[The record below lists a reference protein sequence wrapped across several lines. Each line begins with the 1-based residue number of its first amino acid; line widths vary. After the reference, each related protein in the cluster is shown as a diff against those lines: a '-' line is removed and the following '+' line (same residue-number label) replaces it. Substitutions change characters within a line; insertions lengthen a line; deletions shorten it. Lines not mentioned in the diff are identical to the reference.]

1 METKERSYLLVDSGC
16 GRKLERFGPFLI
28 DRPCSQA
35 VWQPKLSSKDW
46 KKADVRFTRE
56 DDKSWQGVKLPNDW
70 KIELENIF
78 MKISSTDFGHL
89 GVFPE
94 HSGMWT
100 WFRNLIKQRIS
111 KSDDPPKILNLFAY
125 SGGATLAA
133 AAEGASVCHVDASK
147 GMIDWARENAQY
159 NKLDKAPI
167 RWIVDDVNRFLNR
180 EIRRG
185 NKYDGIILDPPTFG
199 RGKRG
204 EVFKIERDLQ
214 ELLKNC
220 RSLLSEKP
228 LFVLFSCHTP
238 GFTPMIMKQLLM
250 QTMEDLPGKVEEGEM
265 SLPGEGDTFSVPSG
279 TYSRWSCQ

>member
-1 METKERSYLLVDSGC
+1 MKTKERSYLLVDSGC

-56 DDKSWQGVKLPNDW
+56 DDKSWTGIKLPEEW
-70 KIELENIF
+70 IIELEDILL
-78 MKISSTDFGHL
+78 KISSTDFGHL

-94 HSGMWT
+94 HAGMWT
-100 WFRNLIKQRIS
+100 WFRNLIKERNE
-111 KSDDPPKILNLFAY
+111 KSPQAPKILNLFAY

-147 GMIDWARENAQY
+147 GMIDWARQNAGH
-159 NKLDKAPI
+159 NNLEKAPI
-167 RWIVDDVNRFLNR
+167 RWIIDDVNRFLNR

-204 EVFKIERDLQ
+204 EVFKIERDLH

-220 RSLLSEKP
+220 HSLLSDNP

-238 GFTPMIMKQLLM
+238 GFTPMIMKQLLTQM
-250 QTMEDLPGKVEEGEM
+250 MEDHTGKIDQGEM
-265 SLPGEGDTFSVPSG
+265 SLPGKEDTFSVPSG
-279 TYSRWSCQ
+279 TFARWSSQ